1 MQGRERG
8 ASRAGASAPV
18 RATSALATVLALIVV
33 ASPAAAAK
41 RDFPRDFQWGVAIAG
56 FQVEGG
62 QGTNLNSNS
71 DWWMW
76 THDADNIAN
85 GVVTDDRP
93 EDGPGFWTRHKR
105 DVRLAARD
113 LHQKAFRMS
122 IEWSRVFPTSTAGVS
137 GVKALDRIADQ
148 GAIRRYRKILREI
161 RAEGMTPWVTIN
173 HFVLPSWIHDPIAT
187 RDALAGLGPNDPV
200 PALPRSGWLNR
211 NTVGEF
217 RKYAAYLGWKLGDE
231 VNRWITLNE
240 PMVVA
245 VNGYVNIP
253 GIVEGNFPPGG
264 WSFSGVIDAIVNMAD
279 ANASAYKALKRKDR
293 GSRVG
298 FVHNMVAFTADDPS
312 RPADVRSTGNAEYL
326 FNRLFMEAVVNGIRD
341 RDADGVVDPGERNRK
356 QANKADFVG
365 LNYYFRGRISALGTL
380 TPRIP
385 LLDFLPATQYQSAIN
400 PSAPPCPTT
409 CTEFGWEIYP
419 EGLRQVLDIAGDYRL
434 PVIVT
439 ENGISDSDDDQR
451 AAYLTSHLEAVRQSI
466 RAKEADVGGY
476 FQWSLVDNFE
486 WAVGYTQRFGLY
498 AYDPATLARIPRPSA
513 RLYARI
519 SKTGKLP

>member
-1 MQGRERG
+1 MFDVGKAHVMRRG
-8 ASRAGASAPV
+8 GAAIAAV
-18 RATSALATVLALIVV
+18 VALLAL
-33 ASPAAAAK
+33 PAAAQA
-41 RDFPRDFQWGVAIAG
+41 RAFPKDFQWGVAIAG

-62 QGTNLNSNS
+62 QGTNLNANS
-71 DWWMW
+71 DWWLW
-76 THDADNIAN
+76 SHDADNIAG

-113 LHQKAFRMS
+113 LNQKAFRMS

-137 GVKALDRIADQ
+137 GVRALDKLADQ
-148 GAIRRYRKILREI
+148 GAIRRYRRILREI

-187 RDALAGLGPNDPV
+187 RDALAALGANDPV
-200 PALPRSGWLNR
+200 PAIPRSGWLDR
-211 NTVGEF
+211 HTIGEF
-217 RKYAAYLGWKLGDE
+217 RKYAAYLAWKLGDD

-253 GIVEGNFPPGG
+253 GVVEGNFPPGA
-264 WSFSGVIDAIVNMAD
+264 WSFTGVIDAIVNMAD
-279 ANASAYKALKRKDR
+279 ANAVAYKAIKRKDR
-293 GSRVG
+293 NSRVG
-298 FVHNMVAFTADDPS
+298 FVHNMVAFTPADPG

-326 FNRLFMEAVVNGIRD
+326 FDRLFMEAAVNGIRD
-341 RDADGVVDPGERNRK
+341 RDADGVVDPGERSRK
-356 QANKADFVG
+356 LANKADFVG
-365 LNYYFRGRISALGTL
+365 LNYYFRGRIAALGKL

-385 LLDFLPATQYQSAIN
+385 LLDFLPSTQYESAIN

-419 EGLRQVLDIAGDYRL
+419 EGLRQVLEIAGDYRL

-451 AAYLTSHLEAVRQSI
+451 AAYLTSHLRAVRQSI
-466 RAKEADVGGY
+466 RAKEADVRGY
-476 FQWSLVDNFE
+476 FHWSLVDNFE

-498 AYDPATLARIPRPSA
+498 SYDPATLARTARPSS
-513 RLYARI
+513 RVYARI
-519 SKTGKLP
+519 AKTGELPKP